1 VLARDLVLLGRELR
15 FPLGFGFRDF
25 FHSAIG
31 ARGVISRGVYVG
43 YSPNTLQNGYLSVF
57 RDRNLAVILILG
69 FASGLPL
76 ALTGAT
82 LQAWV
87 TVEGVDLA
95 TIGLLTLVG
104 IPYTW
109 KFLWAPLMDR
119 YVPPI
124 LGRRRGWLAITQL
137 ALAAGIAAMA
147 LCAPRTEIGVLAAL
161 AIFVAFASA
170 SQDIVFDAYRT
181 DLARAEQRGLAA
193 ALTVVGYR
201 VAMLTSGA
209 LALVLVAGTALMPG
223 LSWRATYLLMA
234 GLMAACVLATL
245 WGREPE
251 AAAPPPRSLEEAVLA
266 PLREFFSRPGAWTIL
281 LVIVLYKLGD
291 AFAGALTTAFL
302 LRGAGFGLDDIAY
315 VNKVMGLAATIFGVL
330 AGGALMVRLG
340 LYRALM
346 GFGILQAVS
355 NLAFMWLAIAG
366 QSYPIMILAVGFENF
381 SGGMGTAAFVALLMA
396 LCDHRFTAT
405 QYALLSALASF
416 GRVYVGPAAGYAT
429 DPRYLGLDWATFFF
443 VTFIVALPGL
453 ALLQWK
459 RPEIEA
465 LDRSPANA

>member
-1 VLARDLVLLGRELR
+1 MQ
-15 FPLGFGFRDF
+15 
-25 FHSAIG
+25 
-31 ARGVISRGVYVG
+31 
-43 YSPNTLQNGYLSVF
+43 SPGYLSVF
-57 RDRNLAVILILG
+57 RDRNLAVILALA

-76 ALTGAT
+76 ALTGQT

-109 KFLWAPLMDR
+109 KFLWAPFLDR
-119 YVPPI
+119 FVPPF
-124 LGRRRGWLAITQL
+124 LGRRRGWLAVMQL
-137 ALAAGIAAMA
+137 VLAAGIGAMA
-147 LCAPRTEIGVLAAL
+147 LCSPRTEIGLLASLAL
-161 AIFVAFASA
+161 LVAFAFA

-181 DLARAEQRGLAA
+181 DVASTEQRGLAA

-201 VAMLTSGA
+201 IAMLTSGA
-209 LALVLVAGTALMPG
+209 LALLLVAGTGGLPA
-223 LSWRATYLLMA
+223 LSWKGTYLAMA
-234 GLMAACVLATL
+234 GLMAACVLPTL

-251 AAAPPPRSLEEAVLA
+251 TAVPPPRTLEEAVIA
-266 PLREFFSRPGAWTIL
+266 PLGEFFSRPGAWAIL

-302 LRGAGFGLDDIAY
+302 LRGAGFGLDDVAY
-315 VNKVMGLAATIFGVL
+315 VNKVMGLAATIFGAL
-330 AGGALMVRLG
+330 AGGTLMVRLG

-355 NLAFMWLAIAG
+355 NLSFMWLALAG
-366 QSYPIMILAVGFENF
+366 KSYPIMIAAVGFENF
-381 SGGMGTAAFVALLMA
+381 CGGMGTAAFVALLMA

-459 RPEIEA
+459 RPDIEA
-465 LDRSPANA
+465 LDRSS